1 MPAATVAPEVAP
13 ATAAAPQSQSQPLV
27 PVGAAPVVEAEV
39 AKTVAAKVAP
49 SQPQAS
55 PTHELKPN
63 VPVVAV
69 VAARPAASSAAPVK
83 ALQAKSDPLKPP
95 VSRSKSEPSTATLK
109 RESVVSKNKSAKDV
123 VRDTHLSQPKLD
135 LSLPP
140 ELVQQMTP
148 PKSVITAPSKP
159 ILPPMFSS
167 KDSSDKEAFELNGR
181 LLSNEMQLQMRN
193 SERREIEGAALDFKF
208 KQ

>member
-1 MPAATVAPEVAP
+1 MPAATVAPEAAP
-13 ATAAAPQSQSQPLV
+13 ATAAAPQPLA

-39 AKTVAAKVAP
+39 VKTVAAKVAP
-49 SQPQAS
+49 SQPQAE

-69 VAARPAASSAAPVK
+69 VAARPTASSAVPVK
-83 ALQAKSDPLKPP
+83 ALQAKSDSFKPP

-109 RESVVSKNKSAKDV
+109 RELVISKNKSAKDV

-148 PKSVITAPSKP
+148 PKSVITAPHKP

-167 KDSSDKEAFELNGR
+167 KDSSDKEAFELNAR